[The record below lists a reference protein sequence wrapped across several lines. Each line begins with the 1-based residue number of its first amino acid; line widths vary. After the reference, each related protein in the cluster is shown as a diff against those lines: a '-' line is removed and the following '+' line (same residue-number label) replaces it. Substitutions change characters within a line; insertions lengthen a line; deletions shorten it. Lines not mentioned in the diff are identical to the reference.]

1 MKKKRVS
8 LIGIIIFIIL
18 ILIEIKGININDL
31 SNNIKNN
38 KEEKKEEQPVNKIE
52 LVNSNLY
59 VYFIDVGQADA
70 ILIQNNNENMLI
82 DAGNNEDGEKIVKF
96 LQEKEI
102 TQFKYIVGT
111 HPHEDHIGGLDDI
124 INSFEIENVLLPNA
138 YTTTKTFED
147 VLDAIDNKKLEITVP
162 KIDSTLKLGD
172 ANITVLYSGDN
183 PSDLNDA
190 SIVLRLDFG
199 ENSFLFTGDATT
211 KVEKEILN
219 SLINS
224 INLYKVNGKVA
235 IVNNYLE
242 DYNGT
247 QYDKHTTYIID
258 GNNILK
264 KINQI
269 GFAYDNLVFSYDKSR
284 RIIDDVSFDIEP
296 GKMIGIVGHSGAG
309 KSTLAN
315 LLIRLYDVSEGQI
328 TIDGVNV
335 KDYSFDTFVVGDN
348 NRFAHAAAL
357 AVAEAP
363 ATEVAAEVAE
373 ATEEKAE

>member
-162 KIDSTLKLGD
+162 EIDSSLKLGD

-219 SLINS
+219 K
-224 INLYKVNGKVA
+224 NLKVDVYKVAHHGSNSSNSKSFLDKVNPTYG
-235 IVNNYLE
+235 IISTEQDNNYGHPHDEVLKRLE
-242 DYNGT
+242 TRNIKLYRTDILGTILVSSDGKNIDIKNFKTNTNG
-247 QYDKHTTYIID
+247 
-258 GNNILK
+258 
-264 KINQI
+264 
-269 GFAYDNLVFSYDKSR
+269 
-284 RIIDDVSFDIEP
+284 
-296 GKMIGIVGHSGAG
+296 
-309 KSTLAN
+309 
-315 LLIRLYDVSEGQI
+315 
-328 TIDGVNV
+328 
-335 KDYSFDTFVVGDN
+335 
-348 NRFAHAAAL
+348 
-357 AVAEAP
+357 
-363 ATEVAAEVAE
+363 
-373 ATEEKAE
+373 

>member
-102 TQFKYIVGT
+102 TQFKYIV
-111 HPHEDHIGGLDDI
+111 
-124 INSFEIENVLLPNA
+124 NA

-219 SLINS
+219 K
-224 INLYKVNGKVA
+224 NLKVDVYKVAHHGSNSSNSKSFLDKVNPTYG
-235 IVNNYLE
+235 IISTEQDNNYGHPHDEVLKRLE
-242 DYNGT
+242 TRNIKLYRTDILGTILVSSDGKNIDIKNFKTNTNG
-247 QYDKHTTYIID
+247 
-258 GNNILK
+258 
-264 KINQI
+264 
-269 GFAYDNLVFSYDKSR
+269 
-284 RIIDDVSFDIEP
+284 
-296 GKMIGIVGHSGAG
+296 
-309 KSTLAN
+309 
-315 LLIRLYDVSEGQI
+315 
-328 TIDGVNV
+328 
-335 KDYSFDTFVVGDN
+335 
-348 NRFAHAAAL
+348 
-357 AVAEAP
+357 
-363 ATEVAAEVAE
+363 
-373 ATEEKAE
+373 

>member
-82 DAGNNEDGEKIVKF
+82 DAGNNEDGKKIVKF

-162 KIDSTLKLGD
+162 EIDSTLKLGD

-219 SLINS
+219 K
-224 INLYKVNGKVA
+224 NLKVDVYKVAHHGSNSSNSKSFLDKVNPTYG
-235 IVNNYLE
+235 IISTEQDNNYGHPHDEVLNRLE
-242 DYNGT
+242 TRNIKLYRTDILGTILVSSDGKNIDIKNFKTNTNG
-247 QYDKHTTYIID
+247 
-258 GNNILK
+258 
-264 KINQI
+264 
-269 GFAYDNLVFSYDKSR
+269 
-284 RIIDDVSFDIEP
+284 
-296 GKMIGIVGHSGAG
+296 
-309 KSTLAN
+309 
-315 LLIRLYDVSEGQI
+315 
-328 TIDGVNV
+328 
-335 KDYSFDTFVVGDN
+335 
-348 NRFAHAAAL
+348 
-357 AVAEAP
+357 
-363 ATEVAAEVAE
+363 
-373 ATEEKAE
+373 